1 MARKGLLIDTSLCIG
16 CRGCQV
22 ACKQWNQRPGV
33 KTEFEGTYENPTR
46 LSSQTWQRVR
56 FVEQESNGAVE
67 WLFMPD
73 TCKHCTEASCMEV
86 CPSGAIKR
94 TEVGSVFFDGEIC
107 IGCRYCVQACPFHVP
122 GFNKDRGVSEK
133 CTFCIDRVSNGLKT
147 ACATVCPTG
156 AITFGDRERLLEIAR
171 NKLKA
176 LNSAG
181 KTNAQIYGEE
191 ELGGLG
197 VTYILLER
205 PSVYGLPEEPEV
217 ATKNQILDYLTAT
230 VAGAI
235 LLFTTIASFR
245 QRGRKEGE

>member
-33 KTEFEGTYENPTR
+33 KTKFEGTYENPIK

-56 FVEQESNGAVE
+56 FVEHESSGAVE

-73 TCKHCTEASCMEV
+73 TCKHCSEASCMEV
-86 CPSGAIKR
+86 CPAGAINR
-94 TEVGSVFFDGEIC
+94 TEVGTILLDGGLC
-107 IGCRYCVQACPFHVP
+107 IGCRNCVQACPFHVP
-122 GFNKDRGVSEK
+122 GFNKNIGVTEK
-133 CTFCIDRVSNGLKT
+133 CTFCIDRVNNGLKT

-156 AITFGDRERLLEIAR
+156 AINFGNREGLLEMAR
-171 NKLKA
+171 NRLNALKA
-176 LNSAG
+176 VG
-181 KTNAQIYGEE
+181 KANAQIYGEK

-197 VTYILLER
+197 VTYLLLER

-217 ATKNQILDYLTAT
+217 ATKGQILDYFTAT

-245 QRGRKEGE
+245 ERGRKGGE